1 MPPKKNLYEATLKM
15 PPKKAKTE
23 VNSKELL
30 AAPRAREEKQNNNSR
45 IFRWQLWEHK
55 IKSDLPLLPKSRQ
68 CCHLVA
74 LQGKHHRDDILL
86 FLTFSIV
93 RSPSPASPLLAKQ
106 TWAFGTNMLGMLQ
119 LSPSSP
125 SSWPWQAN
133 TMATMANHNKW
144 LIMVDI
150 SYNYFDLWSLTF
162 KSITCS

>member
-1 MPPKKNLYEATLKM
+1 M

-23 VNSKELL
+23 VKNFWQLWE
-30 AAPRAREEKQNNNSR
+30 AARAREEKQNNNSR

-119 LSPSSP
+119 LSPSS
-125 SSWPWQAN
+125 WPWQAN